1 MRTTKARLGAGTALL
16 VCIMVLAGCGEHK
29 NDWRDVRYAITS
41 EDVGGE
47 VAQRTRLEAF
57 RRTCPAPTETARHL
71 LDYARQGGGVAEATG
86 GLVDPGQEVQSFVM
100 DLGPYSSTGSM
111 FYPTENGDGSP
122 EFVAA
127 QMAKQVGY
135 MFDEFDCS
143 AVPTPV
149 PRVVGDLTAREIPG
163 GVETGVFGFDQVYV
177 GPFVEKE
184 SREHALNP
192 SLLVAPENVVFDEG
206 VAPQDRRVFVEG
218 RYTVLDG
225 TVFVG
230 VEVLSTHEDYV
241 DVDELLQVMVDRVDA
256 EPLPTHAPDDSL
268 LDE

>member
-1 MRTTKARLGAGTALL
+1 MPGPDGNRQTPSGLCKAR
-16 VCIMVLAGCGEHK
+16 
-29 NDWRDVRYAITS
+29 
-41 EDVGGE
+41 
-47 VAQRTRLEAF
+47 
-57 RRTCPAPTETARHL
+57 
-71 LDYARQGGGVAEATG
+71 GGVAEATG
-86 GLVDPGQEVQSFVM
+86 GLVDPGQEVQSFVF

-127 QMAKQVGY
+127 QMAEQVGY
-135 MFDEFDCS
+135 MFGEFDCS

-149 PRVVGDLTAREIPG
+149 SRVVGDLVVEEIPG

-241 DVDELLQVMVDRVDA
+241 DVDELLKVMVDRVEA
-256 EPLPTHAPDDSL
+256 EPLPTPAPDDSL
-268 LDE
+268 LESSEL